1 MYNSQS
7 RSRHFSKQ
15 QRSKS
20 RKWQTKIENSK
31 LASTQYKTKKLDIVL
46 KELDDE
52 IRTVIAERLF
62 EKIFWDFFYVKI
74 FGERVKRINSNYEKG
89 FTSYWSSIRY
99 RLWVHFHQYFRVDFV
114 VFSTKV
120 RWIAPKIE
128 KMEWITCMKWSNM
141 VKNWSM
147 RYISGL

>member
-7 RSRHFSKQ
+7 RTRHFSKQ

-46 KELDDE
+46 RELDDE

-62 EKIFWDFFYVKI
+62 EKIF
-74 FGERVKRINSNYEKG
+74 
-89 FTSYWSSIRY
+89 
-99 RLWVHFHQYFRVDFV
+99 
-114 VFSTKV
+114 
-120 RWIAPKIE
+120 
-128 KMEWITCMKWSNM
+128 
-141 VKNWSM
+141 
-147 RYISGL
+147 